1 MRYSPTLFTHVIH
14 PRYTPAFGQAQL
26 REAQLGEARI
36 NIYDYSPRSG
46 L

>member
-1 MRYSPTLFTHVIH
+1 MHYS
-14 PRYTPAFGQAQL
+14 PAFGQAQL